1 MRITPAC
8 AGKRWL
14 YISLD
19 LLAGDHPRVC
29 GEKATA
35 AGFNLRDVGSPP
47 RVRGKGKSRRIPA
60 LQGGITPA
68 CAGKRTFAFSGSD
81 VVKDHPRVCG
91 EKLFRLPLFRLPL
104 GSPPRVR
111 GKVTERINNLHVNG
125 ITPACA
131 GKSEN
136 YYSREAD
143 AQDHPRVC
151 GEKCD
156 FRREK
161 YYSGGSPPRVRG
173 KALRR

>member
-91 EKLFRLPLFRLPL
+91 EKSDGKIPADEQQ

-111 GKVTERINNLHVNG
+111 GKVIKLIEIRHNLR

-131 GKSEN
+131 GKSPNIVGHTYQEG
-136 YYSREAD
+136 
-143 AQDHPRVC
+143 DHPRVC
-151 GEKCD
+151 GEKPK
-156 FRREK
+156 RRK
-161 YYSGGSPPRVRG
+161 RGDPMKGSPPRVRG
-173 KALRR
+173 KA